1 MSASVV
7 LLVFFSLCADGFN
20 LRRQFKLHESSVHSF
35 SPPPPQKVSDCK
47 ECYQKRINLISSST
61 STHGA
66 TTMENQKDVAE
77 AHEGLVNLKGDGE
90 TVTKEKEEAADPSS
104 KTGSPN
110 RRSSIQPESVDH
122 QDQGTGQRTEVQQK
136 EGGGEKSSG
145 GKYGGFSVCKPW
157 LGDSDPC
164 NPIEFKPIH
173 LGPPAAILDSLP
185 GVPIAAPFMG
195 LAKPL
200 IIKSL
205 AGAISLGKKEH
216 AHAQKLLDD
225 NKKERDTVAK
235 ALDDL
240 STEKK
245 ARIASGT
252 PPPGLIPDEGEDGS
266 ESGDDGKND
275 EDPCPVDAS
284 GK

>member
-1 MSASVV
+1 MSTFIA

-20 LRRQFKLHESSVHSF
+20 LRRQFNLHESSVHSF
-35 SPPPPQKVSDCK
+35 PPLSDCK
-47 ECYQKRINLISSST
+47 ECYQKKITKINLLS
-61 STHGA
+61 A
-66 TTMENQKDVAE
+66 TPMENQKDVAE
-77 AHEGLVNLKGDGE
+77 AHEGLVNLKGDSE
-90 TVTKEKEEAADPSS
+90 SLSKEEEAADPS

-110 RRSSIQPESVDH
+110 RRSPIQPESVDH
-122 QDQGTGQRTEVQQK
+122 RDQRTGQRTEAQK
-136 EGGGEKSSG
+136 NERGGKKSNG
-145 GKYGGFSVCKPW
+145 DKYGGFGVCKPW

-164 NPIEFKPIH
+164 NPLNYKPIH

-245 ARIASGT
+245 ARIANGK
-252 PPPGLIPDEGEDGS
+252 PPPGLIPDDDS
-266 ESGDDGKND
+266 TESSDDETND